1 MGSYVQDWLTRP
13 TDYNWRVLA
22 DRAGALRAVADIGT
36 HWLDLLLHISGLEV
50 EAVMADLSTVHPTRR
65 RPVGE
70 VETFAASAAGAPETE
85 PVDIDTEDQGSV
97 LLRFRGG
104 AHGNLWVSQTTPGRK
119 NCLRFEIA
127 GSGGSLAW
135 NSENPNELWMGARDE
150 PNALMLRD
158 PSLLSGAAAGR
169 ASLPGGHNEGFH
181 DTFKE
186 CFRAFY
192 EHIASVAPAE
202 DAAYP
207 TFADGHREV
216 ALCEAILRSHRE
228 QRWVATEGDNA

>member
-1 MGSYVQDWLTRP
+1 
-13 TDYNWRVLA
+13 
-22 DRAGALRAVADIGT
+22 
-36 HWLDLLLHISGLEV
+36 
-50 EAVMADLSTVHPTRR
+50 
-65 RPVGE
+65 
-70 VETFAASAAGAPETE
+70 TE
-85 PVDIDTEDQGSV
+85 PVDIDTEDHGSV

-104 AHGNLWVSQTTPGRK
+104 ARGNLWVSQTTPGRK

-127 GSGGSLAW
+127 GSDGALAW
-135 NSENPNELWMGARDE
+135 NSEAPNELWMGARDE

-158 PSLLSGAAAGR
+158 PSLLSGPAAGR

-192 EHIASVAPAE
+192 EHIACGAPAE

-228 QRWVATEGDNA
+228 QRWIATEGDDA